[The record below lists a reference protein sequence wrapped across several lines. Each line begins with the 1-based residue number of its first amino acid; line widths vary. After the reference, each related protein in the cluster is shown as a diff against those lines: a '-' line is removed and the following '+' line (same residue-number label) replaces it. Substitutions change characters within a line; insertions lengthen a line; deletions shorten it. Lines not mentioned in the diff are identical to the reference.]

1 MILALCW
8 NRQTKAAAI
17 ASPILGLCSGMA
29 VWLSLS
35 WKWSG
40 VITIE
45 STQDQVPGLYGAI
58 TSFFSPALY
67 SVIISLL
74 WPAKFDWRIFLQ
86 IGLIEDKT
94 TSPPS
99 GLLSSV
105 AIHGTKDAANRIA
118 SPHEEKDLPRLE
130 TEPSPLPT
138 GTTSLS
144 NPEKDL
150 DHVVHPFGPE
160 AIRHIRRWLKIAV
173 AFFILNVVCTIILWP
188 LPLYRDWIFTKS
200 FFDGWVVMAMIWQ
213 WFALCTVVIFPVY
226 DGRHAI
232 AKAVRGL
239 IKDSR
244 LRGGSK

>member
-1 MILALCW
+1 MILALFW
-8 NRQTKAAAI
+8 SRQTKAAAI

-40 VITIE
+40 VITIQ

-99 GLLSSV
+99 GLLTSA
-105 AIHGTKDAANRIA
+105 AIHGTKDAAKQTGGLDD
-118 SPHEEKDLPRLE
+118 EKSLPRLE
-130 TEPSPLPT
+130 TEPSSPPSGAQSPAGLKK
-138 GTTSLS
+138 
-144 NPEKDL
+144 NL
-150 DHVVHPFGPE
+150 DDIVHPFGE
-160 AIRHIRRWLKIAV
+160 EVILHIKRWLKIAV
-173 AFFILNVVCTIILWP
+173 AYFVLNVVCTLILWP
-188 LPLYRDWIFTKS
+188 LPLYRDYIFGKS
-200 FFDGWVVMAMIWQ
+200 FFDGWVVMAVIWQ

-232 AKAVRGL
+232 AKAVRGM

-244 LRGGSK
+244 LRSRSR